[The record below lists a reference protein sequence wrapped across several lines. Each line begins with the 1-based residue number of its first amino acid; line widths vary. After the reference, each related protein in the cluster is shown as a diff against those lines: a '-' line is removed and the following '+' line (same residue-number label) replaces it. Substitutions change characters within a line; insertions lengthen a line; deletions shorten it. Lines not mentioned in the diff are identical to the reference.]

1 MICNTVH
8 CVALRCTR
16 ARRSH
21 RVALEDFELLKVLGK
36 GTFGK
41 VILCREKQTASF
53 YAIKILK
60 KAVIIQVRHASCR
73 RTAFPLPCRFRPS
86 APALPCPHSPYVPAL
101 MGCPGPSRWLRFAS
115 LRIGSALAVALAFAC
130 LRSYAFPRTRS
141 LVPT

>member
-86 APALPCPHSPYVPAL
+86 APALPCPALTAL
-101 MGCPGPSRWLRFAS
+101 MFRPLWAARAPHAGFAS
-115 LRIGSALAVALAFAC
+115 LLFA
-130 LRSYAFPRTRS
+130 SDQH
-141 LVPT
+141 